1 MKFAHI
7 SDTHIKNLKYH
18 HEYRVIFEQ
27 LYETLRKEKVDY
39 IIHCGDIAHTKTQIS
54 PEFVDMC
61 SRFFDSL
68 AAIAP
73 TYIILG
79 NHDGN
84 LKNSSRQDALSPIV
98 NALDNPN
105 LHLLK
110 DSGETLVGKEFCLNV
125 LSVFD
130 RDNWQKPSDPDKI
143 NIALYH
149 GSISKCRT
157 DTNWTMTYG
166 EDEISIFDNFDFA
179 MLGDIHRRQY
189 LDNVGRIWYCGS
201 TVQQN
206 HGESNDKGLL
216 IWDIQSKDEW
226 DIEPVVFKNPKP
238 FMTLELSPKG
248 RMPRNAD
255 VPEGARLRLVSNNN
269 LPLDIMKRAMD
280 IAKHRFN
287 PESISFLNR
296 AEGYRRSV
304 EELTNTIK
312 TENLRNVNIQEELID
327 EYLKDYQL
335 SPDMVDKVYEL
346 NRKYNKIVEDNEE
359 ISRNVNWKLK
369 TFKWNNLF
377 NYGEN
382 NEIDFSRLSG
392 IIGIFGKNFSGKS
405 SIIDAILYTLF
416 NTTSKNERKNLNIIN
431 QNRDAGDG
439 LIEIEVGDKI
449 YKIERSSEKYTKRLH
464 GEVTLEAKTNLNF
477 EVYDKV
483 TDETTSLNG
492 TTRNQTDANIRKRFG
507 SAEDFLMSSL
517 ASQHGAFGFIEEG
530 STRRKEIIAKFLD
543 LEIFDKKFKLAKED
557 SIDAKVM
564 LKKHVDREYDTEIA
578 EAKKELGRYKTKVQN
593 NKDICAVMKEG
604 LEKLS
609 EGFGG
614 VEEQINSIP
623 SEYLDIAKLLED
635 QKNRNGLMIIF
646 DEEIEGQTALIDIKQ
661 QKLEKTTDFISSTD
675 LKELTTKKEMIVEL
689 QEKVAKLNDEIEEIS
704 NNEELL
710 SSIPCGDEY
719 PTCKFIRSAHAQV
732 ATRNVVEEELSTS
745 IQELAVLTPK
755 EIEKQIEK
763 IEKITR
769 LIQQLEKE
777 ISALKLERERNR
789 SARSNLELELRDLD
803 LNIDKY
809 NENKEVI
816 ENLEKLLKVKLDYVA
831 RIEEKSTK
839 IVACEEETLELVK
852 QVGSCEQKVQYLVE
866 RKQEHI
872 DLRESY
878 AAYDLLMQCMHANG
892 IAYDVIKKKI
902 PVINQ
907 EIAKILANIVEFEV
921 FFESAGNKLDIFI
934 KHPKHGARPIEMA
947 SGAEKT
953 MGAMA
958 IRLALL
964 SVSSLPKGDLF
975 VLDEPGTAL
984 DEENM
989 EGFIRILELIKV
1001 YFKNVML
1008 ISHLD
1013 SLKDCVDMQIVIE
1026 KKRGYARV
1034 NQ

>member
-1 MKFAHI
+1 
-7 SDTHIKNLKYH
+7 
-18 HEYRVIFEQ
+18 
-27 LYETLRKEKVDY
+27 
-39 IIHCGDIAHTKTQIS
+39 
-54 PEFVDMC
+54 
-61 SRFFDSL
+61 
-68 AAIAP
+68 
-73 TYIILG
+73 
-79 NHDGN
+79 
-84 LKNSSRQDALSPIV
+84 
-98 NALDNPN
+98 
-105 LHLLK
+105 
-110 DSGETLVGKEFCLNV
+110 
-125 LSVFD
+125 
-130 RDNWQKPSDPDKI
+130 
-143 NIALYH
+143 
-149 GSISKCRT
+149 
-157 DTNWTMTYG
+157 
-166 EDEISIFDNFDFA
+166 
-179 MLGDIHRRQY
+179 
-189 LDNVGRIWYCGS
+189 
-201 TVQQN
+201 
-206 HGESNDKGLL
+206 
-216 IWDIQSKDEW
+216 
-226 DIEPVVFKNPKP
+226 
-238 FMTLELSPKG
+238 
-248 RMPRNAD
+248 
-255 VPEGARLRLVSNNN
+255 
-269 LPLDIMKRAMD
+269 
-280 IAKHRFN
+280 
-287 PESISFLNR
+287 
-296 AEGYRRSV
+296 
-304 EELTNTIK
+304 
-312 TENLRNVNIQEELID
+312 
-327 EYLKDYQL
+327 
-335 SPDMVDKVYEL
+335 
-346 NRKYNKIVEDNEE
+346 
-359 ISRNVNWKLK
+359 
-369 TFKWNNLF
+369 
-377 NYGEN
+377 
-382 NEIDFSRLSG
+382 
-392 IIGIFGKNFSGKS
+392 
-405 SIIDAILYTLF
+405 
-416 NTTSKNERKNLNIIN
+416 
-431 QNRDAGDG
+431 
-439 LIEIEVGDKI
+439 
-449 YKIERSSEKYTKRLH
+449 
-464 GEVTLEAKTNLNF
+464 
-477 EVYDKV
+477 
-483 TDETTSLNG
+483 
-492 TTRNQTDANIRKRFG
+492 
-507 SAEDFLMSSL
+507 
-517 ASQHGAFGFIEEG
+517 
-530 STRRKEIIAKFLD
+530 LD

-564 LKKHVDREYDTEIA
+564 LKKHADREYDTEIA
-578 EAKKELGRYKTKVQN
+578 EAKKELGEYKTKAQN
-593 NKDICAVMKEG
+593 NKDICAVMKEE

-646 DEEIEGQTALIDIKQ
+646 DEEIEGQTALIDTKQ
-661 QKLEKTTDFISSTD
+661 QKLEKTTEFISSTD
-675 LKELTTKKEMIVEL
+675 LKELATKKEMIVEL
-689 QEKVAKLNDEIEEIS
+689 QEKVTKLNDEIEEIS

-745 IQELAVLTPK
+745 IQELAALTPK
-755 EIEKQIEK
+755 EIEKQLEK
-763 IEKITR
+763 IEKITQ
-769 LIQQLEKE
+769 LIQKLEKE

-789 SARSNLELELRDLD
+789 SARSNLELELRNLE

-816 ENLEKLLKVKLDYVA
+816 ENLEKLLKEKLDYVA

-934 KHPKHGARPIEMA
+934 KHPKHEARPIEMA